1 MKTLFTGLA
10 QMNRSMKHTRQVA
23 YLMMAMAVVVTTA
36 GCSRGEVAAANDSET
51 PEQANVRVTNVEATQ
66 VQLGEF
72 RGVIRVT
79 GEVEA
84 LYDVTVSAEESGRVE
99 SFLVEKGRRVRRG
112 QAIARLES
120 DLLSAQVDEA
130 RASARLA
137 REEYERQRQL
147 WEEDSIGTEMAFLQR
162 RYASE
167 MAAARLASLEARLLR
182 TEIIAPVTGTFE
194 EKYLEV
200 GEMAVPGA
208 AVVRVVATDRVKI
221 VAGVPERH
229 ARTVVVGDQALVS
242 LDVFPDQ
249 EFVGE
254 VSFAG
259 ASVDPRS
266 RTFRIEVILDNP
278 GGMMKPAMVANLEVE
293 REFLENVISVPQQVV
308 LRSAE
313 GYKVFVADSAGDGYV
328 AHARTVELGVVS
340 GDDVVIE
347 GGLEIGELLITVGH
361 QLVDDGSP
369 IRIVNSEQ
377 SGQAEE
383 EN

>member
-1 MKTLFTGLA
+1 MKTYIMGHIKRYGQSFFLLTLAAALFA
-10 QMNRSMKHTRQVA
+10 A
-23 YLMMAMAVVVTTA
+23 A
-36 GCSRGEVAAANDSET
+36 GCSRGEVAAASESES
-51 PEQANVRVTNVEATQ
+51 PEQANVRVTNVEITPVA
-66 VQLGEF
+66 LGEF

-84 LYDVTVSAEESGRVE
+84 LYDVTVSAEESGRIE
-99 SFLVEKGRRVRRG
+99 RFLVEKGSRVERG
-112 QAIARLES
+112 QAIVRLES
-120 DLLSAQVDEA
+120 DLLTAQVDEA

-137 REEYERQRQL
+137 SEEYQRQRQL

-167 MAAARLASLEARLLR
+167 MAAARLASLEARLER
-182 TEIIAPVTGTFE
+182 TEIVAPVTGTFE
-194 EKYLEV
+194 EYFLEV
-200 GEMAVPGA
+200 GEMAMPGA
-208 AVVRVVATDRVKI
+208 AAIRVVATDRVKI

-229 ARTVVVGDQALVS
+229 ARTVVAGDRAVVT

-249 EFVGE
+249 EFLGQ

-278 GGMMKPAMVANLEVE
+278 RGFMKPAMVANLEVE
-293 REFLENVISVPQQVV
+293 REFLKNVISVPQQVV

-313 GYKVFVADSAGDGYV
+313 GYKVFVAESEGSGHV
-328 AHARTVELGVVS
+328 ARARTVQLGTVS
-340 GDDVVIE
+340 GDEVVIDA
-347 GGLEIGELLITVGH
+347 GLEIGDMLVTVGQ

-369 IRIVNSEQ
+369 VRIVNSRQ
-377 SGQAEE
+377 SGQSEE

>member
-1 MKTLFTGLA
+1 MTTSFMGLR
-10 QMNRSMKHTRQVA
+10 QMIGKKYQPHRSWSSLLLAVGSVVSISCGSGEPAVA
-23 YLMMAMAVVVTTA
+23 
-36 GCSRGEVAAANDSET
+36 SGEEPTDQTS
-51 PEQANVRVTNVEATQ
+51 VRVTNVEATP
-66 VQLGEF
+66 VALGEF
-72 RGVIRVT
+72 RGFIRVT

-84 LYDVTVSAEESGRVE
+84 LYDVTVSAEETGRIE
-99 SFLVEKGRRVRRG
+99 RFLVEKGRRVRSG
-112 QAIARLES
+112 QAIARIEN

-130 RASARLA
+130 RASAQLA
-137 REEYERQRQL
+137 HEEYQRQRQL

-167 MAAARLASLEARLLR
+167 MAAARLSSLEARLQR
-182 TEIIAPVTGTFE
+182 TEILAPVTGTFE

-221 VAGVPERH
+221 VAGVPERY
-229 ARTVVVGDQALVS
+229 ARTVVVGDEVIVA

-249 EFVGE
+249 DFTGE

-266 RTFRIEVILDNP
+266 RTFRIEVVLNNP
-278 GGMMKPAMVANLEVE
+278 EGMMKPAMVANLEVE
-293 REFLENVISVPQQVV
+293 REYLEAVISVPQQVV

-313 GYKVFVADSAGDGYV
+313 GYKVFVVEQEGDGYL
-328 AHARTVELGVVS
+328 AHARTVELGTIS
-340 GDDVVIE
+340 GDNVVVTA
-347 GGLEIGELLITVGH
+347 GLEIGELLVTVGH

-369 IRIVNSEQ
+369 IRIVNS
-377 SGQAEE
+377 GQAEG